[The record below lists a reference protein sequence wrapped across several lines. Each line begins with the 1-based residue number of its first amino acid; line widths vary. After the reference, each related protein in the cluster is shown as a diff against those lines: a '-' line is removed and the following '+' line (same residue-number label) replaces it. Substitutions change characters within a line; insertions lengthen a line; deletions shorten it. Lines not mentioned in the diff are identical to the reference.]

1 MKHFNKI
8 FQERKFFYILQ
19 KSKEIRDLP
28 SFRKL
33 SMNANIMKTQISH
46 KMNNN
51 LKGHVRSNST
61 LQLGLNLPLYFYIYC
76 VKFDTLRGLT

>member
-8 FQERKFFYILQ
+8 FQECKIFYISQ
-19 KSKEIRDLP
+19 KSKEIRDL
-28 SFRKL
+28 SSLRKL

-51 LKGHVRSNST
+51 LKGHGR
-61 LQLGLNLPLYFYIYC
+61 
-76 VKFDTLRGLT
+76 